1 VGFVLILCVCVFVN
15 LFVCSVCV
23 SCFVRVYF
31 FNVCVCGVNLL

>member
-1 VGFVLILCVCVFVN
+1 MGFVLILCVCVFVN